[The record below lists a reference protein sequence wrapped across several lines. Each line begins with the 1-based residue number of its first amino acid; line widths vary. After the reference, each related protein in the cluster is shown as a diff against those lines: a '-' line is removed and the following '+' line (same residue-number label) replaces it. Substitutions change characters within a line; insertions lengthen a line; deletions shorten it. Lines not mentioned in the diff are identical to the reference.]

1 MINYCDLI
9 LTYNLMLCTYL
20 VSLQAFQVYQRD
32 LTPNKERE
40 REREKSI
47 INHKPI
53 TCINVFK
60 YKNKITSASFGLT

>member
-9 LTYNLMLCTYL
+9 LTYNLMLLCTYL

-40 REREKSI
+40 REKKVLLSQPNNI
-47 INHKPI
+47 
-53 TCINVFK
+53 
-60 YKNKITSASFGLT
+60 YKCL